1 MRSHNPVL
9 NRSAAFSPQA
19 AYQTSQAPY
28 YQGQGYDPYAAPQ
41 PTDRMTM
48 DDVVTKTAL
57 TLGVVVLAAA
67 ASWLLVPAALTGVAW
82 IGAAIAALVVSF
94 MVVSRRTRTAR
105 PGMVMLYAALEGVFI
120 GVLSRF
126 LEQLYPGIV
135 VQAIVATFVVAGLV
149 LASYKVFNLN
159 RYANKIA
166 RGVLIATVALGVVY
180 LVNFVLSLAG
190 IRTGII
196 GFGPQAGLLAFGVT
210 AVAIVL
216 ATLNL
221 LVDFAQ
227 IEDGV
232 RNGAPANQSWVAAFG
247 LTVTMVWLY
256 TELLRLLSYFRQ
268 N

>member
-1 MRSHNPVL
+1 MRTKNPVF

-19 AYQTSQAPY
+19 GYQPGYAPQ
-28 YQGQGYDPYAAPQ
+28 YQGQGFDPYAAPQ
-41 PTDRMTM
+41 PVERMTM

-57 TLGVVVLAAA
+57 TLGVVVLTAA
-67 ASWLLVPAALTGVAW
+67 ASWFLLPPALTRIAW
-82 IGAAIAALVVSF
+82 IGSAIAALVVSF
-94 MVVSRRTRTAR
+94 MVVGRRGAR
-105 PGMVMLYAALEGVFI
+105 PGLVIAYAALEGVFV
-120 GVLSRF
+120 GVFSKF
-126 LEQLYPGIV
+126 LDQLFPGIV

-149 LASYKVFNLN
+149 LVSYKTFNLN
-159 RYANKIA
+159 RQANRIA
-166 RGVLIATVALGVVY
+166 RGLYIATGALAIVY
-180 LVNFVLSLAG
+180 LVNFVLSIFG
-190 IRTGII
+190 VHTGII
-196 GFGPQAGLLAFGVT
+196 GYGPQAGGLAFIVT

-216 ATLNL
+216 ATMNL
-221 LVDFAQ
+221 LVDFAS